1 MAVFLDLASV
11 NVGRS
16 IYRCLEEGV
25 LVKGWVQTLAEKTHL
40 DTTQPALRFP
50 LEHEDGLDWFFYTQ
64 AFYWAVA
71 TISTVGNARI

>member
-1 MAVFLDLASV
+1 M
-11 NVGRS
+11 
-16 IYRCLEEGV
+16 
-25 LVKGWVQTLAEKTHL
+25 VKGWVQTLAEKTHL